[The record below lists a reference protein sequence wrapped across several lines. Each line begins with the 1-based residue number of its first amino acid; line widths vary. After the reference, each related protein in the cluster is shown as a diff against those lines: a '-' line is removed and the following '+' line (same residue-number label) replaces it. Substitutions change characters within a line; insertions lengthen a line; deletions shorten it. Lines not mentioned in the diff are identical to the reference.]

1 MSAEPQIRQRRV
13 VYLMGFD
20 PRGSSFYYQLL
31 KREASRS
38 KRRKMSALTIGPL
51 QPGEHF
57 SQCDWQQQHGPV
69 GDYRFAEM
77 LDLIEPHF
85 RPTPGAGWWWW
96 LHLCKL
102 MLGNSSLWRPRG
114 QSMLFSCF
122 MLYPLLL
129 PALMLALCAAATVG
143 LTGLLQQPWLG
154 WLLLPVLML
163 CADMLLR
170 RFDHKIYLHY
180 LLGDFLFTRAV
191 LSACWPELEQRLSQW
206 ATQLADDVRAL
217 EPDGELLIVGHSSG
231 GLLAARLAHQLQL
244 QLAPEDAH
252 KWSLLTLGNQA
263 STGLANG
270 AGPFHQSVAALTRA
284 PQLRWQEVFAPQ
296 DIISSGRF
304 DAGVLPGALTGKIK
318 LQSALL
324 REALVPEEYDKMV
337 LQFFTLHLQ
346 YLRASATGYGFDYFH
361 LLAQTTPAFS
371 YQPRRATTGSA
382 E

>member
-20 PRGSSFYYQLL
+20 PRGSGFYYQLL

-38 KRRKMSALTIGPL
+38 KRRKMSALTFGPL
-51 QPGEHF
+51 QSGEQF
-57 SQCDWQQQHGPV
+57 SQCSWQQQDGPG

-77 LDLIEPHF
+77 LDLIQPHF

-114 QSMLFSCF
+114 QSLLFSCF
-122 MLYPLLL
+122 MLYPLLF
-129 PALMLALCAAATVG
+129 PALILAFLAGTTVC
-143 LTGLLQQPWLG
+143 LTTLVQLPWLG
-154 WLLLPVLML
+154 VLILPLLML
-163 CADMLLR
+163 LADGLLR
-170 RFDHKIYLHY
+170 RFDHKLYLHY

-206 ATQLADDVRAL
+206 ASQLADDVRAL
-217 EPDGELLIVGHSSG
+217 PPDGELLIVGHSSG
-231 GLLAARLAHQLQL
+231 GLLAARLAHQLQQ
-244 QLAPEDAH
+244 QLAPEDAS

-270 AGPFHQSVAALTRA
+270 ARPFHHSIAALTHT
-284 PQLRWQEVFAPQ
+284 PGLRWQEVFAPQ

-304 DAGVLPGALTGKIK
+304 DAGVLPGAQTGKIR

-324 REALVPEEYDKMV
+324 REALAPAEYRKMV

-346 YLRASATGYGFDYFH
+346 YLRASTTGNGFDYFQ
-361 LLAQTTPAFS
+361 LLAQSTPAFD
-371 YQPRRATTGSA
+371 YQPRRATPDPAG
-382 E
+382 

>member
-20 PRGSSFYYQLL
+20 PRGSGFYHQLL

-51 QPGEHF
+51 QAGEQF
-57 SQCDWQQQHGPV
+57 SQCDWQQQDGPG

-77 LDLIEPHF
+77 LDLIQPHF

-96 LHLCKL
+96 LRMSQL
-102 MLGNSSLWRPRG
+102 MLTNIALWRPQG
-114 QSMLFSCF
+114 QSMLFNCF
-122 MLYPLLL
+122 MLYPVVMLAML
-129 PALMLALCAAATVG
+129 LALCSGAAFGLAG
-143 LTGLLQQPWLG
+143 LTQLPWLG
-154 WLLLPVLML
+154 WLLVPVLML
-163 CADMLLR
+163 LTDLGLR
-170 RFDHKIYLHY
+170 RYDHKLYLHY
-180 LLGDFLFTRAV
+180 LLGDFLFTHAV
-191 LSACWPELEQRLSQW
+191 LSAYWPALEQRLSQW

-217 EPDGELLIVGHSSG
+217 PPDGELLIVGHSSG
-231 GLLAARLAHQLQL
+231 GLLAARLAHQLQQ
-244 QLAPEDAH
+244 QLAAEHAD

-263 STGLANG
+263 STGLANC
-270 AGPFHQSVAALTRA
+270 AGPFHQSVAALTHA

-304 DAGVLPGALTGKIK
+304 DAGVLPGALTGKIR

-324 REALVPEEYDKMV
+324 REALAPEEYRKMV

-346 YLRASATGYGFDYFH
+346 YLRASGTGYGFDYFQ
-361 LLAQTTPAFS
+361 LLAQPSPAFS
-371 YQPRRATTGSA
+371 YQPRRTVSA
-382 E
+382 STE